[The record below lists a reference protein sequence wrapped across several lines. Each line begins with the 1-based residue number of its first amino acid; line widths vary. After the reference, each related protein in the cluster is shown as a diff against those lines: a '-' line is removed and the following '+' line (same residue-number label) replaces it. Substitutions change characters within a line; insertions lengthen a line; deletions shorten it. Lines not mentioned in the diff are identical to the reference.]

1 LLAGGCEKST
11 ATFCWPLPIVVGQ
24 TILPP
29 AAFLATNAHV
39 MSMVYFLSIDAKT
52 SCWADVRQHQ
62 QSQMRDESASNEGNM
77 LSRCLKMAALCAG
90 VAMTSVAITPAVS
103 AQTFPMQPIKVLIG
117 FGPGSAAD
125 ILARLVGKQMEAS
138 LGQPIVVENRPGNSS
153 MIAAETVTRA
163 PADGYT
169 LFMAT
174 IANTLNPAETKSNF
188 NLGRD
193 LAPIALLGIVPNV
206 LVAHPSVPAN
216 NLQELIALAKS
227 KPESLTFGSS
237 GYATASYMAAELFNA
252 NAGTKIVMVPYQG
265 GSNQAVSDLLSGRI
279 TLMFNVAATL
289 APHVEAGKLKA
300 FAVAQSKRA
309 SIMPDVPTLAE
320 AGMAGYDAGI
330 WIGLLAPVGTPPAII
345 EKLSGAANDALNT
358 EAVRTA
364 LKRQGTDPLGGTP
377 KQFADFIHAD
387 IEKWVAVLAS
397 SSSGK

>member
-1 LLAGGCEKST
+1 M
-11 ATFCWPLPIVVGQ
+11 F
-24 TILPP
+24 
-29 AAFLATNAHV
+29 
-39 MSMVYFLSIDAKT
+39 
-52 SCWADVRQHQ
+52 
-62 QSQMRDESASNEGNM
+62 
-77 LSRCLKMAALCAG
+77 SRTLKMAALCAG
-90 VAMTSVAITPAVS
+90 VTMTSVAVTTAIS
-103 AQTFPMQPIKVLIG
+103 AQTFPTQPIKVIVG

-206 LVAHPSVPAN
+206 LVAHPSVPAD
-216 NLQELIALAKS
+216 NLQELIALATS

-252 NAGTKIVMVPYQG
+252 KAGTAIVMVPYQG
-265 GSNQAVSDLLSGRI
+265 GSNQALSDLLSGRI

-289 APHVEAGKLKA
+289 APHVAAGKLKA
-300 FAVAQSKRA
+300 FAVAQPKRA

-320 AGMAGYDAGI
+320 AGMAGYDAGV
-330 WIGLLAPVGTPPAII
+330 WIGLLAPAATPPAII
-345 EKLSGAANDALNT
+345 EKLSKAANEALNT

-364 LKRQGTDPLGGTP
+364 LKQQGTDPLGGTP
-377 KQFADFIHAD
+377 KEFADFIRAD

-397 SSSGK
+397 ASPKK

>member
-1 LLAGGCEKST
+1 VFSHYLRA
-11 ATFCWPLPIVVGQ
+11 
-24 TILPP
+24 
-29 AAFLATNAHV
+29 
-39 MSMVYFLSIDAKT
+39 
-52 SCWADVRQHQ
+52 
-62 QSQMRDESASNEGNM
+62 
-77 LSRCLKMAALCAG
+77 AALCAG
-90 VAMTSVAITPAVS
+90 VAMTMVAGTASVA
-103 AQTFPMQPIKVLIG
+103 AQTYPTQPIKVIVG

-125 ILARLVGKQMEAS
+125 ILARLVGKQMEVS

-153 MIAAETVTRA
+153 MIAAETVARA

-174 IANTLNPAETKSNF
+174 SANTLNPAETKSGF
-188 NLGRD
+188 NLARD
-193 LAPIALLGIVPNV
+193 LAPVGLLGMVPNV

-216 NLQELIALAKS
+216 NVAELIELAKS

-237 GYATASYMAAELFNA
+237 GFATASYMAAELFNDK
-252 NAGTKIVMVPYQG
+252 AGTKILIVPYQG

-300 FAVAQSKRA
+300 FAVAQGKRA

-330 WIGLLAPVGTPPAII
+330 WIGLLAPPGTPTAIVDR
-345 EKLSGAANDALNT
+345 LSAAANEALKT
-358 EAVRTA
+358 EEVQTT

-377 KQFADFIHAD
+377 KEFSDFIGAD
-387 IEKWVAVLAS
+387 IEKWGAILARP
-397 SSSGK
+397 GLRK

>member
-1 LLAGGCEKST
+1 MRRSGGNVFGYLK
-11 ATFCWPLPIVVGQ
+11 I
-24 TILPP
+24 
-29 AAFLATNAHV
+29 
-39 MSMVYFLSIDAKT
+39 
-52 SCWADVRQHQ
+52 
-62 QSQMRDESASNEGNM
+62 SAV
-77 LSRCLKMAALCAG
+77 CAG
-90 VAMTSVAITPAVS
+90 VTIAVAGAAPVAAQPWPA
-103 AQTFPMQPIKVLIG
+103 QPIKVVVG

-125 ILARLVGKQMEAS
+125 ILARLVAKQMEAG
-138 LGQPIVVENRPGNSS
+138 LGQPVVVENRPGNSS
-153 MIAAETVTRA
+153 MIAAESVARS

-193 LAPIALLGIVPNV
+193 LAPIVLLGTVPNV

-227 KPESLTFGSS
+227 KPEGLTFGSS

-252 NAGTKIVMVPYQG
+252 RAGTKILTVPYQG
-265 GSNQAVSDLLSGRI
+265 GSNQALSDLLSGRI

-289 APHVEAGKLKA
+289 APHVEAGKLRA

-320 AGMAGYDAGI
+320 AGISGYDAGI
-330 WIGLLAPVGTPPAII
+330 WIGLLAPAGTPPAIV
-345 EKLSGAANDALNT
+345 EKLSAAANVALGT
-358 EAVRTA
+358 EEVRTA

-377 KQFADFIHAD
+377 KEFADFIRAD
-387 IEKWVAVLAS
+387 IEKWVAVLATVN
-397 SSSGK
+397 SGK